1 MSPSKKPF
9 RVTWTERERNA
20 FIDAAVTFG
29 YPQHGDSSRVWK
41 QAIQKSGVR
50 DRPIDPAFMAK
61 VNKKRMVEAMRPPE
75 VKGIPQQ
82 GPVTV
87 PEPSEP
93 APAPEAAPAA
103 SVAEQEQ
110 PPVMSLA
117 PVAEAL
123 GELLVESL
131 TRALYDT
138 RLRTAFRNIV
148 AEVLSPESELARV
161 EGVTWRSAKTPRER
175 LPRIVVAGGRTSLRE
190 TLKDV
195 KGVDLRLWGQ
205 VQGESPHRLWNL
217 LKEAD
222 ECFVLVK
229 DISHPVM
236 HSIKAR
242 EKRHGSPALKVNY
255 WTGSAAELAATIQD
269 VAQGIH
275 PEEKGDKS

>member
-29 YPQHGDSSRVWK
+29 YPQHGDSSKVWK

-61 VNKKRMVEAMRPPE
+61 VNKKRRVEALRPPE
-75 VKGIPQQ
+75 VKGLPQQ

-87 PEPSEP
+87 VERKEEVAEVP
-93 APAPEAAPAA
+93 APSLPAPPEEPTDPFRPVVEQVSEGLAAI
-103 SVAEQEQ
+103 
-110 PPVMSLA
+110 
-117 PVAEAL
+117 
-123 GELLVESL
+123 LVESL

-138 RLRTAFRNIV
+138 KLRAAFRNIV
-148 AEVLSPESELARV
+148 SEVLAPESELARV
-161 EGVTWRSAKTPRER
+161 EGVTWRSTKTPRER

-190 TLKDV
+190 TLSHV
-195 KGVDLRLWGQ
+195 KNVDLRLWGQ

-222 ECFVLVK
+222 ECFVMVK

-255 WTGSAAELAATIQD
+255 WTDSAAELAAAIND
-269 VAQGIH
+269 IAQGIA
-275 PEEKGDKS
+275 PKGDGS